1 MRPVAAEWAGRLALV
16 AASIV
21 LTLAGL
27 ELACRVWRGP
37 WMLWHWSNFVS
48 DEFRNFEQEMRGE
61 FVRDPLLGWAPRPN
75 FHSPAVNYDAEG
87 RRRMPP
93 LTESTGGL
101 IVATGD
107 SFAVGEEVA
116 DEESWPAFLQ
126 GLLKR
131 PVINAGVGGYG
142 LDQTV
147 LRTEQQAASLRPSV
161 IILAFISDDLRRT
174 EMRRLWGSEKPYF
187 STSSDEA
194 LSLHKVPVPGIDAPS
209 ERLSFWQRTFG
220 WSALMTMIT
229 YRIGWH
235 DEWTNRIRRALPE
248 GAGEK
253 LACTLMHRVALR
265 GIPILVVAQYAP
277 TPDAEEQR
285 ELTRP
290 VLDCAARSGLA
301 TLDTF
306 DGVREAVR
314 EHGASAIYRNDHHT
328 ALGNRV
334 VAQQI
339 ATELARIGM
348 PR

>member
-1 MRPVAAEWAGRLALV
+1 MVKL
-16 AASIV
+16 S
-21 LTLAGL
+21 
-27 ELACRVWRGP
+27 
-37 WMLWHWSNFVS
+37 
-48 DEFRNFEQEMRGE
+48 
-61 FVRDPLLGWAPRPN
+61 
-75 FHSPAVNYDAEG
+75 
-87 RRRMPP
+87 PP
-93 LTESTGGL
+93 LFCKTNPLAVKRAFETGGQSVFRGGRNML
-101 IVATGD
+101 RDLAKGGMPSMVNRAP
-107 SFAVGEEVA
+107 F
-116 DEESWPAFLQ
+116 
-126 GLLKR
+126 
-131 PVINAGVGGYG
+131 PV
-142 LDQTV
+142 
-147 LRTEQQAASLRPSV
+147 
-161 IILAFISDDLRRT
+161 
-174 EMRRLWGSEKPYF
+174 
-187 STSSDEA
+187 
-194 LSLHKVPVPGIDAPS
+194 
-209 ERLSFWQRTFG
+209 
-220 WSALMTMIT
+220 
-229 YRIGWH
+229 
-235 DEWTNRIRRALPE
+235 
-248 GAGEK
+248 GEK